1 MSKFEGNAVTWF
13 EIPTAD
19 IQRATRF
26 YETLLAAEMLP
37 FPGDEPCQMFPVGKN
52 AVGGCLVQRL
62 QQKPG
67 GGGTMVY
74 LNVDG
79 KLDDWTDAA
88 WAEIDKRGTAAYF
101 NSNSKPYDVTG
112 AVAIAGTLL
121 FLALLFFVMTMVR
134 LGGHVAD

>member
-79 KLDDWTDAA
+79 KLDD
-88 WAEIDKRGTAAYF
+88 
-101 NSNSKPYDVTG
+101 
-112 AVAIAGTLL
+112 TLTRADSL
-121 FLALLFFVMTMVR
+121 NAKVLVPKTQVPGGYGFYACLLDSEGNHFGLHSR
-134 LGGHVAD
+134 